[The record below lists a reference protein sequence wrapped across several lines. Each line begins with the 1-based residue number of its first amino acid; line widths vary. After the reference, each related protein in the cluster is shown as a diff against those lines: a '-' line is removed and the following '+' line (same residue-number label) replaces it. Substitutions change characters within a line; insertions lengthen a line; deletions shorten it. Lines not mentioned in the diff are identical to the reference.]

1 MTAFNLIARS
11 VRAASGTAVA
21 AGLILLA
28 TPVSAH
34 AQDTIQTTNVSIQA
48 YELDSEAGRAAVLNR
63 IERAAVRLCAPT
75 KLAEMAK
82 TQTCRAETVA
92 SMVRQSNSPLL
103 VAQADRTNTIRTAA
117 VAGLV
122 RSTR

>member
-1 MTAFNLIARS
+1 MTAFNFIARS
-11 VRAASGTAVA
+11 VHAASGAAVA
-21 AGLILLA
+21 ASLVLLG

-34 AQDTIQTTNVSIQA
+34 AQDTITTTDVSIQA
-48 YELDSEAGRAAVLNR
+48 YELDSEAGRASVLNR

-75 KLAEMAK
+75 KLADMAK

-92 SMVRQSNSPLL
+92 SMIRQSNSPLL
-103 VAQADRTNTIRTAA
+103 VAQADRNSSTRTAT

>member
-34 AQDTIQTTNVSIQA
+34 AQDTIQTTDVSIQA

-63 IERAAVRLCAPT
+63 IERAAIRLCAPT

-103 VAQADRTNTIRTAA
+103 VAQAERSNTIRTAA

>member
-11 VRAASGTAVA
+11 VRAVSGTAVA

-28 TPVSAH
+28 SPVSAH
-34 AQDTIQTTNVSIQA
+34 AQDTIQTTDVSIQA

-103 VAQADRTNTIRTAA
+103 VAQAERSNTIRTAA